1 MDEKYYTT
9 EEIAERLMIA
19 VITVRRWILS
29 GKLSAYRI
37 GKNYRVSETQLKNFL
52 QGCES

>member
-19 VITVRRWILS
+19 VLTVRRWIIK
-29 GKLSAYRI
+29 GKLPAYKI
-37 GKNYRVSETQLKNFL
+37 GKNYRVSETQLKAFL
-52 QGCES
+52 QKCER